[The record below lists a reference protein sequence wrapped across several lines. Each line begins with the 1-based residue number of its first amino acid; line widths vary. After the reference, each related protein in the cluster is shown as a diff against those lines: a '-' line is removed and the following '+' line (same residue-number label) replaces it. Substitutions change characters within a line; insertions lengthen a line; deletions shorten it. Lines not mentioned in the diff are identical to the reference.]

1 MALLRQSMQKDQFPS
16 AEIKESLIAPG
27 LTIEGKI
34 EGTGHVRIAGRF
46 KGDVSVKGDLTI
58 EQGAHISGEIRAENI
73 VVRGDVE
80 GNIHAKAR
88 VELSESGVLTGD
100 LKASSLTVAAGSR
113 MRGKVEFGW
122 DELRADNVVSIGDV
136 ASGL

>member
-1 MALLRQSMQKDQFPS
+1 MAFLGQSMQKDQFPS
-16 AEIKESLIAPG
+16 TEIKESLIAPG
-27 LTIEGKI
+27 LIIEGKI

-46 KGDVSVKGDLTI
+46 KGEVSVKGDLTI
-58 EQGAHISGEIRAENI
+58 ERGAHISGEIRAENI
-73 VVRGDVE
+73 VVRGEVE

-122 DELRADNVVSIGDV
+122 DEQEADKVVSIEGV

>member
-1 MALLRQSMQKDQFPS
+1 MAYQRQSAQADQFPS
-16 AEIKESLIAPG
+16 FENKGSLVAAG

-34 EGTGHVRIAGRF
+34 DGSGHVRIAGRF
-46 KGDVSVKGDLTI
+46 NGEVHVRGDLTV
-58 EQGAHISGEIRAENI
+58 EQGAQISGEIRAETM
-73 VVRGDVE
+73 VVGGEVE
-80 GNIHAKAR
+80 GNIPATAR

-122 DELRADNVVSIGDV
+122 DEREADKVVSIEGV